1 MNTEQQITL
10 SQMLIARERRAQ
22 KQQELLKKY
31 HASLICFTMNIAGP
45 VKNNPLI
52 RQGFSLGNRY
62 LKQKL
67 SAQKIKCIHQE
78 IIDKVTGNEAYYVTD
93 TDPKVLK
100 KLTVEI
106 EDASP
111 IGRLFDLDVLSSE
124 GLKTERTDLGL
135 APRICLICNRPAKEC
150 ARSRTHTVEQL
161 QSTIRQIL
169 TRAINESDSKD
180 AASYALR
187 AILHEACTTPKP
199 GLVDRL
205 DNGSHK
211 DMDIFTFMDSASVLW
226 PYFGSCA
233 RLGRQT
239 ASLSATETFFAIRKE
254 GRKAE
259 EDMVGATGG
268 VNTHKGAI
276 FTMGILCAALGRL
289 DRKSWKKPE
298 IILQECAEM
307 TKGLTAH
314 DFAGLTIKNARTAG
328 QKLYLK
334 YNITGVRGQMEE
346 GLPAVRYTGLPALKA
361 GVARGLSLNEAGCG
375 ALLALM
381 TAATD
386 TNLIARSNLRTWQ
399 ETISRLKILLAENP
413 YPDAETLQQLN
424 QEFIQKNLSPG
435 GSADLLAVCYLLYF
449 LEQDPLLS

>member
-199 GLVDRL
+199 G
-205 DNGSHK
+205 G
-211 DMDIFTFMDSASVLW
+211 
-226 PYFGSCA
+226 P
-233 RLGRQT
+233 
-239 ASLSATETFFAIRKE
+239 
-254 GRKAE
+254 
-259 EDMVGATGG
+259 
-268 VNTHKGAI
+268 
-276 FTMGILCAALGRL
+276 
-289 DRKSWKKPE
+289 
-298 IILQECAEM
+298 
-307 TKGLTAH
+307 
-314 DFAGLTIKNARTAG
+314 AG
-328 QKLYLK
+328 
-334 YNITGVRGQMEE
+334 
-346 GLPAVRYTGLPALKA
+346 
-361 GVARGLSLNEAGCG
+361 
-375 ALLALM
+375 
-381 TAATD
+381 
-386 TNLIARSNLRTWQ
+386 
-399 ETISRLKILLAENP
+399 
-413 YPDAETLQQLN
+413 
-424 QEFIQKNLSPG
+424 
-435 GSADLLAVCYLLYF
+435 
-449 LEQDPLLS
+449 

>member
-93 TDPKVLK
+93 ADPKVLK

-161 QSTIRQIL
+161 QSTIRRIL

-289 DRKSWKKPE
+289 DRKSWTS
-298 IILQECAEM
+298 A
-307 TKGLTAH
+307 
-314 DFAGLTIKNARTAG
+314 
-328 QKLYLK
+328 
-334 YNITGVRGQMEE
+334 
-346 GLPAVRYTGLPALKA
+346 
-361 GVARGLSLNEAGCG
+361 
-375 ALLALM
+375 ALL
-381 TAATD
+381 
-386 TNLIARSNLRTWQ
+386 
-399 ETISRLKILLAENP
+399 
-413 YPDAETLQQLN
+413 
-424 QEFIQKNLSPG
+424 
-435 GSADLLAVCYLLYF
+435 
-449 LEQDPLLS
+449 